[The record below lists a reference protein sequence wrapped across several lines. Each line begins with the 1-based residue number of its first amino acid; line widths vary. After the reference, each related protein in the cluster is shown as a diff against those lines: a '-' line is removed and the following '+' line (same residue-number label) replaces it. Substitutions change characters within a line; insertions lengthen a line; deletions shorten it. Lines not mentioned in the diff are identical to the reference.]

1 MYLFFIVTSFSCN
14 GFCVTN
20 GDLWGK
26 VLWQSS
32 LCPALLTAT
41 ADITESWARTTCLQ
55 KCCWSRILCLL
66 QPLTS
71 TSGSAQWPCKTHSKE
86 VANCCYNFCS
96 GFGNCFKKKQKTTQT
111 NQDINKTKVFPYPWE
126 KTCSVITK
134 HNAPACPSPTETS
147 PIPRTLWLS
156 IMIQKNFYA
165 ALRKVWPR
173 LKREV
178 AKFSLRAEHWQ
189 NADTSRDITPTPKY
203 QTVIL
208 WMMIDLPQ

>member
-96 GFGNCFKKKQKTTQT
+96 GFGNCLKKNKTTQT

-147 PIPRTLWLS
+147 PIPRTLMTEHNDTEEFLCSLKESVTKIKKRSGKILPPCW
-156 IMIQKNFYA
+156 
-165 ALRKVWPR
+165 AL
-173 LKREV
+173 
-178 AKFSLRAEHWQ
+178 AKCWYIKGHHSH
-189 NADTSRDITPTPKY
+189 T
-203 QTVIL
+203 
-208 WMMIDLPQ
+208 